1 MFNDAITHVV
11 KTRRIFDA
19 PEKSDMML
27 NRVKDEY
34 RYRTWAQGGHEER
47 GGCVVKEG
55 KQNGEVGGG
64 RSEGEEKRFLGR
76 GQCKRG
82 GGSRS
87 SCGRSKGS
95 SC

>member
-1 MFNDAITHVV
+1 MFDDT
-11 KTRRIFDA
+11 FA
-19 PEKSDMML
+19 PK
-27 NRVKDEY
+27 
-34 RYRTWAQGGHEER
+34 TWAQGGHEER

-64 RSEGEEKRFLGR
+64 RSEGEEKRFVGR

-95 SC
+95 SCGQHEAKYERAMARTVH

>member
-1 MFNDAITHVV
+1 MIIMIVM
-11 KTRRIFDA
+11 I
-19 PEKSDMML
+19 
-27 NRVKDEY
+27 
-34 RYRTWAQGGHEER
+34 TWAQGGHEER

-64 RSEGEEKRFLGR
+64 RSEGEEKRLLGS

-95 SC
+95 SCGQHEAKYERAMARTVH

>member
-1 MFNDAITHVV
+1 MNFELDCC
-11 KTRRIFDA
+11 
-19 PEKSDMML
+19 
-27 NRVKDEY
+27 
-34 RYRTWAQGGHEER
+34 TWAQGGHEER
-47 GGCVVKEG
+47 GGCVVEES

-64 RSEGEEKRFLGR
+64 RSEGEEKRLLGR

-95 SC
+95 SCGKHEAKYERAMARTVH